1 MNTEVEKFADYLIE
15 WITTKCDIEL
25 DRLTEFNIVRVI
37 VDCVEMYENVKLREQ
52 KEMVRVIRNI
62 LWIAL
67 WIVGIV
73 YGNLSND
80 GFYIFTALCLIG
92 STIS

>member
-37 VDCVEMYENVKLREQ
+37 VDCVEMYENDQLKEQ
-52 KEMVRVIRNI
+52 EK
-62 LWIAL
+62 
-67 WIVGIV
+67 
-73 YGNLSND
+73 
-80 GFYIFTALCLIG
+80 
-92 STIS
+92 

>member
-37 VDCVEMYENVKLREQ
+37 VDCVEMYENEKLREQ
-52 KEMVRVIRNI
+52 NE
-62 LWIAL
+62 
-67 WIVGIV
+67 
-73 YGNLSND
+73 
-80 GFYIFTALCLIG
+80 
-92 STIS
+92 